1 MGIFDFLKGN
11 KRDWSSIIE
20 VGDDN
25 FKQQVINRS
34 YKGPVMVD
42 FWADN

>member
-1 MGIFDFLKGN
+1 MGIFDFLRGK
-11 KRDWSSIIE
+11 KRDWSNVIE
-20 VGDDN
+20 VTDDS

-34 YKGPVMVD
+34 YKGPVLVD